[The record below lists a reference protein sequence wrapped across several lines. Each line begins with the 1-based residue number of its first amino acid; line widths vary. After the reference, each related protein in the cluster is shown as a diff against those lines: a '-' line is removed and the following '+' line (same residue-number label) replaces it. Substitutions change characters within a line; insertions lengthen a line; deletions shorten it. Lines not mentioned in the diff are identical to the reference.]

1 MGGSCH
7 FQSRLTECCTETWD
21 PVIPKPLHPQKEEVP
36 GKQKAAAQDKKPGA
50 ELLPGSEGGDVAGA
64 RPRKPASW
72 GPCPASRSEL
82 PDRPVMW
89 APNASCV
96 SSVQFSNSCI
106 KKVKKQRVKLIFKNT
121 FQLTLCIQTTILTC
135 NRYLTSWSYFT
146 SSCYSAFDV
155 WCETHTGHA
164 SSSQGSHGARG
175 CCAGWRK
182 STPAF

>member
-1 MGGSCH
+1 M
-7 FQSRLTECCTETWD
+7 
-21 PVIPKPLHPQKEEVP
+21 
-36 GKQKAAAQDKKPGA
+36 
-50 ELLPGSEGGDVAGA
+50 AGA

-135 NRYLTSWSYFT
+135 NRYLTSRSYFT
-146 SSCYSAFDV
+146 SSCCYRAEGGWFTINSYRKDSAFLSLEV
-155 WCETHTGHA
+155 PSPHAHLLGSKCPPPEETLLSMPETGEKE
-164 SSSQGSHGARG
+164 RN
-175 CCAGWRK
+175 CLFK
-182 STPAF
+182 SYTNLE